1 MKFETLALHAGQT
14 VDPTT
19 LSRAVPIYRTA
30 AYLFRDTEHAANL
43 FGLKELGNIYTRI
56 GNPTQDVLEQRM
68 ASLEGGAAALAL
80 ASGTSAIFY
89 TIINI
94 CGQGDEVVSANNL
107 YGGTFVQFDSIL
119 PQLGIKVRLVDVGQ
133 PDKVKAAINRK
144 TRAIYCET
152 LGNPA
157 INMTDIEMLAKIAQ
171 ENKLPLIVDST
182 FTPPCLLRPI
192 EHGANIVVHSLT
204 KWLGGHGTGIGGI
217 VVDAGNF
224 NWQDPKFNLYNE
236 PDPSYHGLRYAH
248 DLGELNPLAFILR
261 MRLVPL
267 RNLGACISPDNCWT
281 ILQGIETLSL
291 RMARHCENAAAV
303 AEHLSGHPGVDW
315 VNYPGR
321 PGSPGHEVA
330 VKYLKNGFGGMIA
343 FGIKGGLAAGRKF
356 IDSLQLISHL
366 ANVGDAK
373 SLAIHPAS
381 TTHSQL
387 SIEQLREGGIDEGMV
402 RLSVGI
408 EHVEDIIEDID
419 QALVAA
425 A

>member
-19 LSRAVPIYRTA
+19 LSRAVPVYRTA
-30 AYLFRDTEHAANL
+30 AYLFKNTEHAANL
-43 FGLKELGNIYTRI
+43 FALKELGNIYTRI

-217 VVDAGNF
+217 VIDAGNF
-224 NWQDPKFNLYNE
+224 NWQDPKFNLFNE
-236 PDPSYHGLRYAH
+236 PDSSYHGLRYAH

-315 VNYPGR
+315 VNHPGR

-387 SIEQLREGGIDEGMV
+387 SIEQLKEGGIDEGMV
-402 RLSVGI
+402 RLSIGI
-408 EHVEDIIEDID
+408 EHVDDIIADID
-419 QALVAA
+419 QALAA
-425 A
+425 AA